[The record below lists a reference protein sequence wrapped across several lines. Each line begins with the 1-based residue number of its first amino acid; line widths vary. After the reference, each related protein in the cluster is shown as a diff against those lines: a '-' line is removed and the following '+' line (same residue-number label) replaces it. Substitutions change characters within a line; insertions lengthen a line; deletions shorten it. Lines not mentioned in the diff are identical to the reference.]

1 MRISEDKDGLNMNQ
15 MINSRE
21 KPWSMWATAGWGL
34 FIMIV
39 FFIFQRFVYM
49 GFAAVE
55 VAKNPEISI
64 IEMVKSIGMNGFF
77 IVVATLITTPL
88 CISLIALLVKL
99 RKGPTVKQYL
109 GLNTV
114 ASRTIFTWL
123 GILTLFAL
131 ISDYLTRLLGRP
143 IVPEFMV
150 NVYGTAYFVPLLWV
164 AFIVAA
170 PLFEEVF
177 FRGFLFEG
185 FQHSKLGPIGTV
197 LSTSL
202 AWTVLHVQYGAYE
215 LSTIFALGIV
225 FGVARLK
232 TQSVYPPL
240 AMHSLFNLF
249 AMVQFVASFGSA

>member
-1 MRISEDKDGLNMNQ
+1 MRISEDKDGLNKNH
-15 MINSRE
+15 MIDSRE
-21 KPWSMWATAGWGL
+21 KPWSMWATTGWGL
-34 FIMIV
+34 FIMIA
-39 FFIFQRFVYM
+39 FFIFQGFVYM

-55 VAKNPEISI
+55 VVKNPEISI
-64 IEMVKSIGMNGFF
+64 NAIVKSIGMNGFF
-77 IVVATLITTPL
+77 IVVATLVTTPL
-88 CISLIALLVKL
+88 CIGLIALLVRF

-114 ASRTIFTWL
+114 ASRTMFTWL

-131 ISDYLTRLLGRP
+131 ISDYLTRFLGRP
-143 IVPEFMV
+143 IAPEFMV
-150 NVYGTAYFVPLLWV
+150 HVYETAYFVPLLWV

-197 LSTSL
+197 LLTSL
-202 AWTVLHVQYGAYE
+202 AWTVLHVQYGVYE
-215 LSTIFALGIV
+215 LSTIFVLGIV
-225 FGVARLK
+225 FGVARLR
-232 TQSVYPPL
+232 TWSVYPPL

-249 AMVQFVASFGSA
+249 AMVQLVASSGSV